1 MSGKIKAGKLYVMGV
16 GPGASDLIT
25 VRAARI
31 LSELDVIY
39 TPTGK
44 KGIQSLAHSIVEEYL
59 SPMTQV
65 CTYHFLMKGERT
77 AKEAVW
83 NEVAQALKEEVAS
96 GRKVGFITLG
106 DPMLFSTWVFLL
118 ERMTSLGQITSLGQ
132 VAAEQMKNP
141 PWLEI
146 VPGITSFSA
155 IAAAGV
161 MPLAME
167 NQTLAVISCMAPETV
182 LEQAL
187 LNHDCIVLM
196 KVYSRFALIHE
207 LLRRHNLLEH
217 ALMMADAT
225 LPTEQCWRDLAA
237 LSPDVSPN
245 AADREQALSYF
256 STILINKNWQLS
268 R

>member
-1 MSGKIKAGKLYVMGV
+1 MNRKVTAGKLYVMGV
-16 GPGASDLIT
+16 GPGASDLMT
-25 VRAARI
+25 VRAARR

-44 KGIQSLAHSIVEEYL
+44 KATQSLAHAIIEEYL
-59 SPMTQV
+59 SPETEV
-65 CTYHFLMKGERT
+65 CTYHFLMKADIA

-83 NEVAQALKEEVAS
+83 DEVAQALREEVAH

-118 ERMTSLGQITSLGQ
+118 QRL
-132 VAAEQMKNP
+132 VAEENALP
-141 PWLEI
+141 AWLEI
-146 VPGITSFSA
+146 VPGISAFSA
-155 IAAAGV
+155 IAAASA

-167 NQTLAVISCMAPETV
+167 NQTLAVISCTASEAV

-196 KVYSRFALIHE
+196 KVYSRFPRIRD
-207 LLRRHNLLEH
+207 LLHRHHLLEH

-225 LPTEQCWRDLAA
+225 LPTEQYWRDLAT
-237 LSPDVSPN
+237 LSGSEK
-245 AADREQALSYF
+245 AWKQELSYF
-256 STILINKNWQLS
+256 STILVNKHWVNKNWQLS

>member
-1 MSGKIKAGKLYVMGV
+1 MKDGKLYVMGV

-31 LSELDVIY
+31 LAQLDVIY

-44 KGIQSLAHSIVEEYL
+44 KGSQSLAHSIIAEYL
-59 SPMTQV
+59 SPKTEV
-65 CTYHFLMKGERT
+65 CTYHFLMKADRA
-77 AKEAVW
+77 AKEVVW
-83 NEVAQALKEEVAS
+83 DEVAQRLKEDVANGS
-96 GRKVGFITLG
+96 KVGFITLG

-118 ERMTSLGQITSLGQ
+118 ERMVS
-132 VAAEQMKNP
+132 EQTTIP
-141 PWLEI
+141 RWLEI

-155 IAAAGV
+155 IAAVSG

-167 NQTLAVISCMAPETV
+167 NQTLAIIACTAPEAV

-187 LNHDCIVLM
+187 IQHDCLVLM
-196 KVYSRFALIHE
+196 KVYSRFARIRDILH
-207 LLRRHNLLEH
+207 RHNLLKH

-225 LPTEQCWRDLAA
+225 LPTEQCWRDLAT
-237 LSPDVSPN
+237 LSPD
-245 AADREQALSYF
+245 EQELSYF

>member
-1 MSGKIKAGKLYVMGV
+1 MNGKAKAGKLYVMGV

-44 KGIQSLAHSIVEEYL
+44 KGAQSLAHSIIEEYL
-59 SPMTQV
+59 SPKTEV
-65 CTYHFLMKGERT
+65 CTYHFLMKADMA
-77 AKEAVW
+77 AKKAVW
-83 NEVAQALKEEVAS
+83 NEVAQTLKEDVIS

-106 DPMLFSTWVFLL
+106 DPMLFSTWVFIL
-118 ERMTSLGQITSLGQ
+118 ERMNSPS
-132 VAAEQMKNP
+132 
-141 PWLEI
+141 WLEI

-155 IAAAGV
+155 ISAV
-161 MPLAME
+161 SMMPLAME
-167 NQTLAVISCMAPETV
+167 DQTLAVISCTASEAV

-196 KVYSRFALIHE
+196 KVYSRFPLIRD
-207 LLRRHNLLEH
+207 LLHRHNLLEH

-225 LPTEQCWRDLAA
+225 LPTERCWRDLATQP
-237 LSPDVSPN
+237 LSEKGWEN
-245 AADREQALSYF
+245 ELSYF
-256 STILINKNWQLS
+256 STILINKNWKLS
-268 R
+268 K

>member
-1 MSGKIKAGKLYVMGV
+1 MNAGKLNAGKLYVMGV

-44 KGIQSLAHSIVEEYL
+44 KGTQSLAHSIIAEYL
-59 SPMTQV
+59 SPTTEI
-65 CTYHFLMKGERT
+65 CTYHFLMKADRA

-83 NEVAQALKEEVAS
+83 DEVAQTLKEDVAN
-96 GRKVGFITLG
+96 GRKVGFVTLG

-118 ERMTSLGQITSLGQ
+118 ERTVSEQI
-132 VAAEQMKNP
+132 KIP

-155 IAAAGV
+155 IAAASGI
-161 MPLAME
+161 PLAME
-167 NQTLAVISCMAPETV
+167 SQTLAVISCTAPETV

-187 LNHDCIVLM
+187 VNHDCIVLM
-196 KVYSRFALIHE
+196 KVYSRFTQIRDI
-207 LLRRHNLLEH
+207 LRRHNLLKH

-225 LPTEQCWRDLAA
+225 LPTEQCWRDLAT
-237 LSPDVSPN
+237 LSPD
-245 AADREQALSYF
+245 EQALSYF
-256 STILINKNWQLS
+256 STILINKNWQCS
-268 R
+268 GGVMQQ

>member
-1 MSGKIKAGKLYVMGV
+1 MNETVNAGKLYVMGV

-31 LSELDVIY
+31 LSGLDVIY

-44 KGIQSLAHSIVEEYL
+44 KGTQSLAHAIIEEYL
-59 SPMTQV
+59 APKTEV
-65 CTYHFLMKGERT
+65 CTYHFLMKADLT
-77 AKEAVW
+77 AKKAVW
-83 NEVAQALKEEVAS
+83 DDVAHALKNEVAN

-118 ERMTSLGQITSLGQ
+118 QRLVSGARALP
-132 VAAEQMKNP
+132 A
-141 PWLEI
+141 WLEI

-155 IAAAGV
+155 IAAASA

-167 NQTLAVISCMAPETV
+167 DQTLAVISCTAAEAV

-196 KVYSRFALIHE
+196 KVYARFPLIRD
-207 LLRRHNLLEH
+207 LLHRHNLLEQ
-217 ALMMADAT
+217 ALMMTDAT
-225 LPTEQCWRDLAA
+225 LPTEQCWRDLAT
-237 LSPDVSPN
+237 LPFSEKEWKS
-245 AADREQALSYF
+245 ALSYF
-256 STILINKNWQLS
+256 STILVNKNWQLS

>member
-1 MSGKIKAGKLYVMGV
+1 MNEQAKDKKDKKAGKLSVIGV

-44 KGIQSLAHSIVEEYL
+44 KGAKSVAHSIIEEYL
-59 SPMTQV
+59 SPKTEIF
-65 CTYHFLMKGERT
+65 TYHFLMKADMA
-77 AKEAVW
+77 AKRAVW
-83 NEVAQALKEEVAS
+83 DEVAQALKEEVAN
-96 GRKVGFITLG
+96 GRKIGFITLG

-118 ERMTSLGQITSLGQ
+118 QRLVS
-132 VAAEQMKNP
+132 EQKNP
-141 PWLEI
+141 ASWLEI

-155 IAAAGV
+155 IAAASM

-167 NQTLAVISCMAPETV
+167 DQTLAVISCTASEAV

-187 LNHDCIVLM
+187 LNHDCLVLM
-196 KVYSRFALIHE
+196 KVYSRFPLIRD
-207 LLRRHNLLEH
+207 LLQRHNLLEH

-225 LPTEQCWRDLAA
+225 LPTEQCWRDLTT
-237 LSPDVSPN
+237 LSLSEKEC
-245 AADREQALSYF
+245 RQELSYF
-256 STILINKNWQLS
+256 STIFVNKNWQLS

>member
-1 MSGKIKAGKLYVMGV
+1 MNVKVKAGKLYVMGV

-31 LSELDVIY
+31 LRELDVIY

-44 KGIQSLAHSIVEEYL
+44 KGAQSLAHFIIEEYL
-59 SPMTQV
+59 SPTTKV
-65 CTYHFLMKGERT
+65 CTYHFLMKADKA
-77 AKEAVW
+77 AKESVW
-83 NEVAQALKEEVAS
+83 NDVAQTLEEDVAN

-118 ERMTSLGQITSLGQ
+118 ERMMSKRTEI
-132 VAAEQMKNP
+132 P

-146 VPGITSFSA
+146 VPGIASFSA
-155 IAAAGV
+155 IAAVSA

-167 NQTLAVISCMAPETV
+167 DQTLAVISCTVSETA

-196 KVYSRFALIHE
+196 KVYSRFALIRD
-207 LLRRHNLLEH
+207 LLHRHNLLKH

-225 LPTEQCWRDLAA
+225 LPTEQCWRDLAT
-237 LSPDVSPN
+237 LSLG
-245 AADREQALSYF
+245 EQELSYF

>member
-1 MSGKIKAGKLYVMGV
+1 MSGKITAGKLYVMGV

-44 KGIQSLAHSIVEEYL
+44 KGTQSLAHSIIEEYL
-59 SPMTQV
+59 SPTTQV
-65 CTYHFLMKGERT
+65 CTYHFLMKGERA

-83 NEVAQALKEEVAS
+83 NEVAQALKEEIAS

-118 ERMTSLGQITSLGQ
+118 QRMISLEQIAVQ
-132 VAAEQMKNP
+132 QMKNP
-141 PWLEI
+141 HWLEI

-245 AADREQALSYF
+245 AADSEQALSYF

>member
-1 MSGKIKAGKLYVMGV
+1 MNGKVNAGKLYVMGV

-25 VRAARI
+25 VRAAHI
-31 LSELDVIY
+31 LSELDVVY

-44 KGIQSLAHSIVEEYL
+44 KGAQSLAHAIIEKYL
-59 SPMTQV
+59 SPKTKV
-65 CTYHFLMKGERT
+65 CTYHFLMKADMA
-77 AKEAVW
+77 AKQVVW
-83 NEVAQALKEEVAS
+83 DEVTQVLQEEVAS

-118 ERMTSLGQITSLGQ
+118 QRLVSQ
-132 VAAEQMKNP
+132 QMASP
-141 PWLEI
+141 SWLEI

-155 IAAAGV
+155 ISAASM

-167 NQTLAVISCMAPETV
+167 DQTLAVISCTASETV

-196 KVYSRFALIHE
+196 KVYSRFPLISN
-207 LLRRHNLLEH
+207 LLQRHNLLKH

-225 LPTEQCWRDLAA
+225 LPTEQCWRDLATLP
-237 LSPDVSPN
+237 LS
-245 AADREQALSYF
+245 EKEWGQGLSYF
-256 STILINKNWQLS
+256 STILVNKNWQLS
-268 R
+268 G

>member
-1 MSGKIKAGKLYVMGV
+1 MDKKSSDNMGRLYVIGV

-31 LSELDVIY
+31 LAELDVIY

-44 KGIQSLAHSIVEEYL
+44 KGAKSLAHSIIEEYL
-59 SPMTQV
+59 LAETKV
-65 CTYHFLMKGERT
+65 FTYHFLMKADID
-77 AKEAVW
+77 AKNAVW
-83 NEVAQALKEEVAS
+83 DEVAHSLQEEVFN

-106 DPMLFSTWVFLL
+106 DPMLFSTWVYLSQRL
-118 ERMTSLGQITSLGQ
+118 VST
-132 VAAEQMKNP
+132 QMVIP

-155 IAAAGV
+155 IAAAST

-167 NQTLAVISCMAPETV
+167 NQTLAVISCTASETT

-187 LNHDCIVLM
+187 LNHDCLVLM
-196 KVYSRFALIHE
+196 KVYSRFPLIRN
-207 LLRRHNLLEH
+207 LLQRHNLLEH

-225 LPTEQCWRDLAA
+225 LPGEQCWRDLTT
-237 LSPDVSPN
+237 LPFSEKDC
-245 AADREQALSYF
+245 RQELSYF

>member
-1 MSGKIKAGKLYVMGV
+1 MNETVTAGKLYVMGV
-16 GPGASDLIT
+16 GPGASDLVT

-44 KGIQSLAHSIVEEYL
+44 KGTKSLAHSIIEEYL
-59 SPMTQV
+59 SPNTHV
-65 CTYHFLMKGERT
+65 CTYHFLMKADMS
-77 AKEAVW
+77 AKQAVW
-83 NEVAQALKEEVAS
+83 DEVAQNLKEEVAN

-118 ERMTSLGQITSLGQ
+118 QRLVSQQMTSPS
-132 VAAEQMKNP
+132 
-141 PWLEI
+141 WLEI

-155 IAAAGV
+155 IAAASA

-167 NQTLAVISCMAPETV
+167 DQTLAVIACTASEAV

-187 LNHDCIVLM
+187 LNYDCIVLM
-196 KVYSRFALIHE
+196 KVYSRFPQISD
-207 LLRRHNLLEH
+207 LLQRHNLLEH

-225 LPTEQCWRDLAA
+225 LPTEQCWHNLAT
-237 LSPDVSPN
+237 LSFSEKE
-245 AADREQALSYF
+245 RMQKLSYF
-256 STILINKNWQLS
+256 STILVNKNGQLS

>member
-1 MSGKIKAGKLYVMGV
+1 MNEQAKDKKAGKLSVIGV

-44 KGIQSLAHSIVEEYL
+44 KGAKSVAYSIIEEYL
-59 SPMTQV
+59 SPKTEIF
-65 CTYHFLMKGERT
+65 TYHFLMKADMA
-77 AKEAVW
+77 AKRAVW
-83 NEVAQALKEEVAS
+83 DEVAQALKEEVAN

-118 ERMTSLGQITSLGQ
+118 QRLVSEPKDPAS
-132 VAAEQMKNP
+132 
-141 PWLEI
+141 WLEI

-155 IAAAGV
+155 IAAASM

-167 NQTLAVISCMAPETV
+167 DQTLAVISSTASEAV

-187 LNHDCIVLM
+187 LNHDCLVLM
-196 KVYSRFALIHE
+196 KVYSRFPLIRD
-207 LLRRHNLLEH
+207 LLQRHNLLEH

-225 LPTEQCWRDLAA
+225 LPTEQCWRDLTT
-237 LSPDVSPN
+237 LSLSEKEC
-245 AADREQALSYF
+245 RQELSYF
-256 STILINKNWQLS
+256 STILINKNGQLS

>member
-1 MSGKIKAGKLYVMGV
+1 MNGKEKAGKLYVMGV

-31 LSELDVIY
+31 LSELDVVY

-44 KGIQSLAHSIVEEYL
+44 KGAQSLAHSIVEEYL
-59 SPMTQV
+59 SPKTEV
-65 CTYHFLMKGERT
+65 CTYHFLMKADMAE
-77 AKEAVW
+77 KKAVW
-83 NEVAQALKEEVAS
+83 NEVAQTLKEDVIS

-118 ERMTSLGQITSLGQ
+118 ERMVSK
-132 VAAEQMKNP
+132 QMNP
-141 PWLEI
+141 PSWLEI

-155 IAAAGV
+155 ISAV
-161 MPLAME
+161 SMMPLAME
-167 NQTLAVISCMAPETV
+167 NQTLAVISCTASEAV

-196 KVYSRFALIHE
+196 KVYSRFPLIRD
-207 LLRRHNLLEH
+207 LLHRHNLLEH
-217 ALMMADAT
+217 ALMIADAT
-225 LPTEQCWRDLAA
+225 LPTEQCWRDLAT
-237 LSPDVSPN
+237 LSFSEKDWKH
-245 AADREQALSYF
+245 ELSYF
-256 STILINKNWQLS
+256 STILVNKNWQLS

>member
-1 MSGKIKAGKLYVMGV
+1 MDKKTEDKQEKTGKLYVIGV

-39 TPTGK
+39 APTGK
-44 KGIQSLAHSIVEEYL
+44 KGAKSLAHSIIEEYL
-59 SPMTQV
+59 LPETNV
-65 CTYHFLMKGERT
+65 FTYHFLMKADIA
-77 AKEAVW
+77 AKNAVW
-83 NEVAQALKEEVAS
+83 DEVAHSLKEEVLN

-106 DPMLFSTWVFLL
+106 DPMLFSTWVSLL
-118 ERMTSLGQITSLGQ
+118 QRLVLN
-132 VAAEQMKNP
+132 QMVIP

-155 IAAAGV
+155 IAAAST
-161 MPLAME
+161 MPLSME
-167 NQTLAVISCMAPETV
+167 NQTLAVISCTASEAV
-182 LEQAL
+182 LEQTL
-187 LNHDCIVLM
+187 LNHDCLVLM
-196 KVYSRFALIHE
+196 KVYSHFPLICN
-207 LLRRHNLLEH
+207 LLQRHNLLKH

-225 LPTEQCWRDLAA
+225 LPSEQCWRNLATQPFSEEDLGHK
-237 LSPDVSPN
+237 
-245 AADREQALSYF
+245 LSYF

>member
-1 MSGKIKAGKLYVMGV
+1 MNETATAGKLYVMGV

-44 KGIQSLAHSIVEEYL
+44 KGARSLAHAIIEEYL
-59 SPMTQV
+59 SPNTQV
-65 CTYHFLMKGERT
+65 CTYHFLMKADIA
-77 AKEAVW
+77 AKQAVW
-83 NEVAQALKEEVAS
+83 DEVAQALKEEVAN

-118 ERMTSLGQITSLGQ
+118 QRLVSQQMTSPS
-132 VAAEQMKNP
+132 
-141 PWLEI
+141 WLEI

-155 IAAAGV
+155 IAAASA

-167 NQTLAVISCMAPETV
+167 DQTLAVIACTASETV

-196 KVYSRFALIHE
+196 KIYSRFPLIRD
-207 LLRRHNLLEH
+207 LLQRHNLLEH

-225 LPTEQCWRDLAA
+225 LPTEQGWRNLAA
-237 LSPDVSPN
+237 LPPS
-245 AADREQALSYF
+245 EKEGMQGLSYF
-256 STILINKNWQLS
+256 STILVNKNWPLS

>member
-1 MSGKIKAGKLYVMGV
+1 MSGKLYVMGV

-31 LSELDVIY
+31 LARLDVIY
-39 TPTGK
+39 APSGK
-44 KGIQSLAHSIVEEYL
+44 KGVQSLAHSIVEEYL
-59 SPMTQV
+59 SPETEV
-65 CTYHFLMKGERT
+65 CTYHFLMKSDRGE
-77 AKEAVW
+77 KEVVW
-83 NEVAQALKEEVAS
+83 DRVAQALQEEVAK

-118 ERMTSLGQITSLGQ
+118 ERIG
-132 VAAEQMKNP
+132 NP

-146 VPGITSFSA
+146 VPGITSFAA
-155 IAAAGV
+155 IAARSA

-167 NQTLAVISCMAPETV
+167 NQTLSVIAGTAPDAV

-196 KVYSRFALIHE
+196 KVYSNFERIRG
-207 LLRRHNLLEH
+207 LLQRHHLLQH

-225 LPTEQCWRDLAA
+225 LPTEQCWHHLGA
-237 LSPDVSPN
+237 LESG
-245 AADREQALSYF
+245 QGLSYF
-256 STILINKNWQLS
+256 STILVNKNWQLP

>member
-1 MSGKIKAGKLYVMGV
+1 MNGKAKAGKLYVMGV
-16 GPGASDLIT
+16 GPGAGDLIT

-31 LSELDVIY
+31 LAGLDVVY
-39 TPTGK
+39 APTGK
-44 KGIQSLAHSIVEEYL
+44 RGAQSLAHTIIAEYL
-59 SPMTQV
+59 SPTTEV
-65 CTYHFLMKGERT
+65 CTYHFLMQGSRA

-83 NEVAQALKEEVAS
+83 DEVAQTLREEVIN

-118 ERMTSLGQITSLGQ
+118 QRMLLKQTLLQQTPSR
-132 VAAEQMKNP
+132 QMTP
-141 PWLEI
+141 PSWLEI

-155 IAAAGV
+155 ISAVSA

-167 NQTLAVISCMAPETV
+167 NQTLAVISCTASETV

-187 LNHDCIVLM
+187 LHYDCIVLM
-196 KVYSRFALIHE
+196 KVYSRFSLIRD
-207 LLRRHNLLEH
+207 LLYRHNLLRH
-217 ALMMADAT
+217 AVMMADAT
-225 LPTEQCWRDLAA
+225 LPTEQCWRDLAT
-237 LSPDVSPN
+237 LPLHEKN
-245 AADREQALSYF
+245 AGQELSYF